1 MAPVFEVSVEVLEV
15 EQVGAVVGCMLCEY
29 KSVYL
34 DEEADGDEGGVW
46 EQCALCP

>member
-15 EQVGAVVGCMLCEY
+15 EQAGAVVGCMLHEY

-34 DEEADGDEGGVW
+34 DEEEDGDEGGVW